1 MTDPPQEPCGP
12 QASPA
17 GGVPAGP
24 VVAALD
30 EACWYGTRLI
40 SHGWIIRTVGA
51 SARGGYFVA
60 ETPHGRAVTVGPG
73 HRRAVSDGAE
83 EFADAI
89 TVLAATGAQ
98 HGHDYL
104 RELMVLLA
112 AHAAPRRPAS
122 LVWRTWAIPELPVNQ
137 QPTVRV
143 RAAYWFAATLADDYG
158 WQLYEVGSPTAGG
171 GFIADIPAEA
181 MAIYPAS
188 MPDDRTIGS
197 ALARMLPAMGARD
210 LRTLVWLVSW
220 HSAARAWERDDSS
233 EW

>member
-24 VVAALD
+24 VMAALD
-30 EACWYGTRLI
+30 EACWYGPPLI
-40 SHGWIIRTVGA
+40 NRGWIIRTVGA
-51 SARGGYFVA
+51 SARGGYFVV

-112 AHAAPRRPAS
+112 AHAAPPGQLGVAD
-122 LVWRTWAIPELPVNQ
+122 LGHP
-137 QPTVRV
+137 
-143 RAAYWFAATLADDYG
+143 RAAGESAAHRAG
-158 WQLYEVGSPTAGG
+158 AGG
-171 GFIADIPAEA
+171 LLVRGHA
-181 MAIYPAS
+181 
-188 MPDDRTIGS
+188 RRRLR
-197 ALARMLPAMGARD
+197 LAVVRGG
-210 LRTLVWLVSW
+210 
-220 HSAARAWERDDSS
+220 
-233 EW
+233 